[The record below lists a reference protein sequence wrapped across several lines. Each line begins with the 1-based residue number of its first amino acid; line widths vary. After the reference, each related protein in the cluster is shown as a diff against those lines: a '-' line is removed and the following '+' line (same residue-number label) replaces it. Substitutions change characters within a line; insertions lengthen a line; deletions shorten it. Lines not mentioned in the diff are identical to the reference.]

1 MTVCG
6 CILFLFY
13 YFFAHS
19 VVTIDTRR
27 GQSWIKGVF
36 GLLLRNISREKTN
49 RDEMISF
56 SQVSNHDELL
66 AKRAKSETTIH

>member
-13 YFFAHS
+13 YLFAHS
-19 VVTIDTRR
+19 VVTINTWC
-27 GQSWIKGVF
+27 GQSWIKSVF
-36 GLLLRNISREKTN
+36 GLLLKNISREKTN

-66 AKRAKSETTIH
+66 AK

>member
-1 MTVCG
+1 MTVFG
-6 CILFLFY
+6 CILFLVVL
-13 YFFAHS
+13 FFAHS
-19 VVTIDTRR
+19 VVTIDTGR
-27 GQSWIKGVF
+27 GQSWIKSVF

-66 AKRAKSETTIH
+66 AK